1 MAGRKDASAIRRQGI
16 AGLLALLLATGVPP
30 AQAQAQRVFR
40 DWLATCDNQRDCRA
54 NALDVVAGE
63 PAGQLWFDRR
73 AIGRVE
79 AIHIVLPEAQPR
91 GGEWRLLAD
100 ADMLLALPAAQLDC
114 GEIGDAD
121 QCAAVVLDSPDE
133 IDAVLAALRRASA
146 LRATRDGV
154 EVARASLSGASAALL
169 WIDEQ
174 QKRVGTADAFVRRG
188 DRAPEPALVRPRA
201 PQAER
206 NAWRALAGDE
216 AAAALAAA
224 RAAAGDSCEPLP
236 PGFEGEESAFAHR
249 DGRRMV
255 ALTCFVGPY
264 NLGSDWYRSAG
275 EGWAPLGFTFPAGF
289 RDADVAPQ
297 HLVNAYFDPETA
309 ELSATSKGRGWG
321 DCGWS
326 ARWLWTGAAFDLLDL
341 HVMPECRGVQESHW
355 PALWRA
361 GPGDPPAPWRL
372 RESARTASAAS
383 GPAAGSPGPAA
394 RSAPRP

>member
-1 MAGRKDASAIRRQGI
+1 MADRTDTWTLRR
-16 AGLLALLLATGVPP
+16 AGLAGPLALLLAAGAPP
-30 AQAQAQRVFR
+30 AHAQAQRVFR

-54 NALDVVAGE
+54 NALDVADGE
-63 PAGQLWFDRR
+63 PAGQLWFDRG
-73 AIGRVE
+73 AVGRVE
-79 AIHIVLPEAQPR
+79 AIHVVLPEARPR
-91 GGEWRLLAD
+91 SGQWRLLAD
-100 ADMLLALPAAQLDC
+100 ADVLLELPSSQLDC
-114 GEIGDAD
+114 GAIGDTD
-121 QCAAVVLDSPDE
+121 HCAAVVLDSPDE
-133 IDAVLAALRRASA
+133 VDAVLAALRRASA

-154 EVARASLSGASAALL
+154 EVARVSLSGASAALL

-188 DRAPEPALVRPRA
+188 ERAPEPPPVRPRA

-206 NAWRALAGDE
+206 NAWRALSGDE
-216 AAAALAAA
+216 AAAALGAA
-224 RAAAGDSCEPLP
+224 RAAAGDTCEPLP

-275 EGWAPLGFTFPAGF
+275 EGWAPLGFSFPAGF

-309 ELSATSKGRGWG
+309 ELSATNKGRGWG

-326 ARWLWTGAAFDLLDL
+326 ARWLWSGAGFDLVELRA
-341 HVMPECRGVQESHW
+341 MPECRGVPEPHW

-361 GPGDPPAPWRL
+361 GVTVR
-372 RESARTASAAS
+372 
-383 GPAAGSPGPAA
+383 
-394 RSAPRP
+394 